1 MAADAAGLIYN
12 ADQFG
17 KGFFERGAI
26 PAVLLSVAGNPS
38 EMEMQRLGDR
48 WKRMLGGVQR
58 AWETFVVRGE
68 VQPQVVGQP
77 IKDLAMPELTDSKRQ
92 DIATALG
99 VPHSLVASD
108 AANYATA
115 QADRLNLYDFT
126 ILPEATLVARMINTQ
141 VLRARR
147 GGSSSR
153 RSA

>member
-1 MAADAAGLIYN
+1 M
-12 ADQFG
+12 
-17 KGFFERGAI
+17 
-26 PAVLLSVAGNPS
+26 
-38 EMEMQRLGDR
+38 
-48 WKRMLGGVQR
+48 QR

-77 IKDLAMPELTDSKRQ
+77 IDLAMPELTESKRQ